1 MTLAIL
7 FFLFF
12 QSTYAVGF
20 SPNDYVHVVNFTNKP
35 FIFKN
40 THASSWDFITQRI
53 GNVSPGAHP
62 VTALHVNTA
71 FAQAQPLLT
80 HRLLA
85 LRNDYPINAF
95 NPTAEGFSLVENY
108 WSSKFEPTSQLSES
122 THQTLKQLNHT
133 LYQAAHF
140 DGSPQSL
147 SAALNLPHTQ
157 FPLDKKLN
165 VIARAYNKAL
175 QDMTAILFD
184 SKGCLKSS
192 ITEQESQ
199 KLIQIHSE
207 YLKSTTNCLAEWYD
221 QLAILSY
228 GDIRYLDQLEINIRS
243 QKSILTTITTQGPLR
258 GIDKLASNAV
268 GFCKTCVKWFI
279 GSRAD
284 HEKLHALANNST
296 NKVITGILDHCRKG
310 EFQAALDYGNQAGIF
325 SQYTELHQAI
335 ESKLQNTHR
344 SSSSAISVPRP
355 LVSGQT
361 VNQTTHVTQPK
372 QLTVG
377 VNDLPEAQIK
387 SHDNTWAS
395 TLKAPVVAALARF
408 QNKKAPIKLPLAK
421 KQELAHGITQRM
433 SQDLAQ
439 IKELTKQTVFVSNT
453 PQQTALHKKREQA
466 LAVTEKSNVMFEKTY
481 QVSTVSNLLAHE
493 CNADARA
500 LEYCFGNHVQQQLHG
515 ELVEIIDSSAQQY
528 YAADT
533 SFSQREVNKMIAEW
547 AFVGLSRN
555 QQGKVAQATSLAN
568 LCWATQ
574 EAIQNGLDHIGAKI
588 DNIGD
593 YLVNLVNKIEPFI
606 PPQEIDYSIIDA
618 GRLLLRIEIPSSW
631 KPETIFL
638 RHTIRFFQG
647 KCKGVV
653 DLLAHPIESTYN
665 LINMIKPIGKLVA
678 THIDYCDTL
687 DSAHL
692 LDPIACEQRLKQLA
706 EDRSQQLDFIQKTIK
721 DFFTNVTAEKI
732 TYAIGH
738 MRGQYMLKRGFKCL
752 GLRSVKTFFP
762 ITNAKY
768 LEHFQYLAA
777 AMKGA
782 KPIATYTA
790 KDIIYTLYDNGA
802 LFAGVKQG
810 SLRKVWC
817 VKAPCRPVNAG
828 LISLNRPRTS
838 YLPNARSIDHSSVDR
853 LAKVSA
859 SLPEKPVIPN
869 EAMPQLAHTTQ
880 PEVGSGLAEK
890 INLVTPPQHK
900 APHKPTNVTEVD
912 RSKIIDPISEQ
923 QKADWL
929 AQKADVVKT
938 LKKWLE
944 SYRRKVGET
953 PDFLEHQ
960 EWLRKEIQEFNKP
973 ECQYHIAT
981 LKKGVHTIIPKE
993 IQPFIPSQQELA
1005 QLEKHLDIRAPIE
1018 KISGKKI
1025 DKLIVNLEHIFAP
1038 EVLVDCAKVKVGVQG
1053 LHYYPAV
1060 ESLEQAGLIKIHARA
1075 LNPDGIHSFNWSYH
1089 GSKGKD
1095 STCFPTNWSQE
1106 KIIQKI
1112 NEAIKNIQ
1120 DKITKPNGRIEIEAQ
1135 TLENVKIKM
1144 IFDIEQIGEQNICTM
1159 VSCYPVLYTSKS

>member
-1 MTLAIL
+1 M
-7 FFLFF
+7 
-12 QSTYAVGF
+12 GF
-20 SPNDYVHVVNFTNKP
+20 SPADYVHVVHFTTKP

-40 THASSWDFITQRI
+40 TPSTSWDFITQRI
-53 GNVSPGAHP
+53 GNVSLGAHP
-62 VTALHVNTA
+62 VTALNVDTA

-80 HRLLA
+80 HRLLT
-85 LRNDYPINAF
+85 LRNEYPINAF
-95 NPTAEGFSLVENY
+95 NPTADGFSLVENY
-108 WSSKFEPTSQLSES
+108 WRSKFEPTSQLTES
-122 THQTLKQLNHT
+122 THQTLKELNHT

-147 SAALNLPHTQ
+147 SAALNLINTRV
-157 FPLDKKLN
+157 PLDKKVN
-165 VIARAYNKAL
+165 VIAHAYNKAA
-175 QDMTAILFD
+175 QRMTTILFD
-184 SKGCLKSS
+184 NKGCLKSS

-228 GDIRYLDQLEINIRS
+228 GDARYLDQLEVNIRS

-279 GSRAD
+279 GSRTE
-284 HEKLHALANNST
+284 HEKLHSLANNST

-335 ESKLQNTHR
+335 QSKLQHTHT
-344 SSSSAISVPRP
+344 SSTSTISAPVP
-355 LVSGQT
+355 LVAGQT
-361 VNQTTHVTQPK
+361 VTQP
-372 QLTVG
+372 QQQTVS

-395 TLKAPVVAALARF
+395 TLKAPIVAALARF
-408 QNKKAPIKLPLAK
+408 EQKKASALKLPLAK
-421 KQELAHGITQRM
+421 KQELAHVITQRM
-433 SQDLAQ
+433 RQDFAQ
-439 IKELTKQTVFVSNT
+439 VKELAKQTVFASNT
-453 PQQTALHKKREQA
+453 PQQTAFHKKREQA

-481 QVSTVSNLLAHE
+481 QVSSLSNLLAQE
-493 CNADARA
+493 CNADTRA

-515 ELVEIIDSSAQQY
+515 ELVEIIDTSAQQY

-555 QQGKVAQATSLAN
+555 HQGKVAQATSLAN
-568 LCWATQ
+568 VCWAAQ
-574 EAIQNGLDHIGAKI
+574 EFIQNGLDHVGAKI
-588 DNIGD
+588 DNLGD

-618 GRLLLRIEIPSSW
+618 ARLLLRVELPTSW

-647 KCKGVV
+647 KYKGVI
-653 DLLAHPIESTYN
+653 DFLAHPIEGTYN

-692 LDPIACEQRLKQLA
+692 LDPIACEQRVKQLA
-706 EDRSQQLDFIQKTIK
+706 EDRSKQLDVIQKTIK

-752 GLRSVKTFFP
+752 GLRSIKTFFP

-810 SLRKVWC
+810 SLRKIWC

-828 LISLNRPRTS
+828 LISLNKPRIS
-838 YLPNARSIDHSSVDR
+838 CLPNTRLVDSSTVNR
-853 LAKVSA
+853 LAKVGE

-869 EAMPQLAHTTQ
+869 EAMPPLTPNVQ

-973 ECQYHIAT
+973 ECQFHNIT
-981 LKKGVHTIIPKE
+981 LKNKVHKIFPKE
-993 IQPFIPSQQELA
+993 LQPFIPSQTELA
-1005 QLEKHLDIRAPIE
+1005 HLEKHLDIHAQIE

-1025 DKLIVNLEHIFAP
+1025 DKIIGNLGHIFTP
-1038 EVLVDCAKVKVGVQG
+1038 EVLVDCAKGKVVIQG
-1053 LHYYPAV
+1053 AHHYQII
-1060 ESLEQAGLIKIHARA
+1060 ENLEKEGLINVENKIF
-1075 LNPDGIHSFNWSYH
+1075 NPDKTISLKWSYH
-1089 GSKGKD
+1089 GCKAKQ
-1095 STCFPTNWSQE
+1095 STCFPAHWSKE
-1106 KIIQKI
+1106 TIIQKI
-1112 NEAIKNIQ
+1112 NEVTKNII
-1120 DKITKPNGRIEIEAQ
+1120 KEEWGKNGRLELIGQTREGIE
-1135 TLENVKIKM
+1135 VKI
-1144 IFDIEQIGEQNICTM
+1144 IFEFLSDNDNTICKM
-1159 VSCYPVLYTSKS
+1159 VSCYPHIEKKGI